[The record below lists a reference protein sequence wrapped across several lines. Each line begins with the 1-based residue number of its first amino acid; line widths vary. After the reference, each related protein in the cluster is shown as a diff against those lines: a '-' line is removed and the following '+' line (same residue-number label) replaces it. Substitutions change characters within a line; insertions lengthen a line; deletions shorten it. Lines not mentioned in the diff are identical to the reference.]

1 MADHGMRRISQTYG
15 NRHVGFDPAV
25 EFTGR
30 VTLKPLLEMPIGIL
44 QPILEE
50 EEAEVGLVEPAL
62 GVEDMEVEPIREEDS
77 TVVAKCR
84 PIKRR
89 RSDEGLA
96 LEEKSSK
103 VICLRAEIA
112 SQVHR
117 HGIKRKWIDSA
128 LTERQSKRACIRA
141 DDSHVQ
147 SEVVEVSRFIACS
160 LFLIS
165 LLCQLFSSQSNICS
179 INFLP
184 SCLADSLNCRD

>member
-1 MADHGMRRISQTYG
+1 
-15 NRHVGFDPAV
+15 V

-30 VTLKPLLEMPIGIL
+30 VTLEPLLEMPIGIL

-50 EEAEVGLVEPAL
+50 EEAEAGLVVHIEPEH

-103 VICLRAEIA
+103 KICLRAEIA
-112 SQVHR
+112 SQVH
-117 HGIKRKWIDSA
+117 GIKRKWSGSA
-128 LTERQSKRACIRA
+128 LEHNKRACIRA

-165 LLCQLFSSQSNICS
+165 LLC
-179 INFLP
+179 
-184 SCLADSLNCRD
+184 

>member
-1 MADHGMRRISQTYG
+1 MCRISQTYG
-15 NRHVGFDPAV
+15 NRHVGFGPAV

-30 VTLKPLLEMPIGIL
+30 VTLEPLLEMPIGIL

-50 EEAEVGLVEPAL
+50 EEAEAGLVVHIEPEH

-77 TVVAKCR
+77 PVNATRR

-89 RSDEGLA
+89 RSDEVLA

-103 VICLRAEIA
+103 KICLRAETA
-112 SQVHR
+112 SPVH
-117 HGIKRKWIDSA
+117 GMKRKRIGSA
-128 LTERQSKRACIRA
+128 LGRKSKRSCIRA

-165 LLCQLFSSQSNICS
+165 LLC
-179 INFLP
+179 
-184 SCLADSLNCRD
+184 